1 MANMLPMRAL
11 SVVAMLVALHSG
23 AHAQTKPSIARGHDI
38 AKQSCNICHSLN
50 GQEPA
55 KTENS
60 KAPSFKAIAGN
71 REVTRNS
78 LKIYIMI
85 PKHPMPI
92 VRLRSAEIDDGVACI
107 LSLK

>member
-1 MANMLPMRAL
+1 MADILLLRAL
-11 SVVAMLVALHSG
+11 TVLAILCALDPI
-23 AHAQTKPSIARGHDI
+23 AHAQTNPSIARGHGI
-38 AKQSCNICHSLN
+38 ARQSCNICHSLN
-50 GQEPA
+50 AQEPA

-60 KAPSFKAIAGN
+60 KAPGFKAIAAN

-92 VRLRSAEIDDGVACI
+92 VRLRSDEIDDVVAYI